1 MNFVLKVLSSLEFSG
16 LFLIIVFLVV
26 KERENILQ

>member
-1 MNFVLKVLSSLEFSG
+1 MNFVLKVLSSLKFSG

-26 KERENILQ
+26 KERENI